1 MYLEKRF
8 KFLTCEKRYQNI
20 VVRRAFFKIQQQI
33 LDTMHGFFLQFFQA
47 TVIKKKAVADALA
60 LGNIYDR

>member
-1 MYLEKRF
+1 MR
-8 KFLTCEKRYQNI
+8 RYENI
-20 VVRRAFFKIQQQI
+20 VVRRAFFKIQEQI